1 MKLIRQIVSNN
12 KSIFAFSLI
21 FVFVY
26 AGIFRNA
33 VIGSASANTYSIQYT
48 QKQNSPKFLSTKITS
63 PGKLSLVDEMNK
75 TDKDL
80 GDLEFDAVDFS
91 DSTGLNLFFKR
102 SKFTSHQ
109 LEALHSQLTLP
120 LYDLFCKWKFHLL

>member
-1 MKLIRQIVSNN
+1 MKLIRQIVSNK
-12 KSIFAFSLI
+12 KSTFAFLLI
-21 FVFVY
+21 FVFIY

-33 VIGSASANTYSIQYT
+33 VVGSASANRYSIQYA
-48 QKQNSPKFLSTKITS
+48 QKQNSPKFLSTRITS

-102 SKFTSHQ
+102 SKFTSHR
-109 LEALHSQLTLP
+109 LAVLYSQLTLP